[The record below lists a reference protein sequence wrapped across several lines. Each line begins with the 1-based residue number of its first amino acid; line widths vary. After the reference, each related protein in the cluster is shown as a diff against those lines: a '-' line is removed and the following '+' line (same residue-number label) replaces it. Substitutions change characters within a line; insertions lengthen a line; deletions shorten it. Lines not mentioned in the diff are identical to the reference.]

1 MSPSVRPIKQAPTTP
16 GRAPDPTI
24 WTTRHARPRHD
35 RSVRQM
41 SPGCAD
47 RWAPIRADRGPGVGR
62 TWGLFSL
69 ELASGG
75 LASDPIGWAD
85 NHRSIGPRSAVAH
98 PGVERTW
105 RLS

>member
-1 MSPSVRPIKQAPTTP
+1 MQRHMSPSVRPIKQAPGTP

-62 TWGLFSL
+62 TWGLFRL
-69 ELASGG
+69 VVGVAAEDGHRVLPAE
-75 LASDPIGWAD
+75 AEAVDHERVD
-85 NHRSIGPRSAVAH
+85 NG
-98 PGVERTW
+98 
-105 RLS
+105 